1 LFAYYR
7 DGSGGEWESAIFKHR
22 LMVFD
27 CMAVSNKKAT
37 RRFDTTQS
45 RGLFQ
50 NYYKLI
56 AKFNIEQYLLI

>member
-1 LFAYYR
+1 
-7 DGSGGEWESAIFKHR
+7 
-22 LMVFD
+22 MVFD
-27 CMAVSNKKAT
+27 YMAVSNKKAS
-37 RRFDTTQS
+37 RHFDTTQS

>member
-1 LFAYYR
+1 V
-7 DGSGGEWESAIFKHR
+7 GECDFQASI
-22 LMVFD
+22 D